1 MLLREL
7 GAWLLLLLVVFVL
20 GNLWFHVVEGVLGR
34 LKRLLVRGKEPPAWH
49 PLPPEEDE
57 GSDPK

>member
-7 GAWLLLLLVVFVL
+7 GAWLLLLIVVFVL
-20 GNLWFHVVEGVLGR
+20 GNLWFHVVEGVLSR
-34 LKRLLVRGKEPPAWH
+34 LKRLFVRGKEPPVWH